1 MCQINVHPDL
11 FNTFLTTA
19 VAVMYMHLYLC
30 SWKLMYYQNKLPG
43 LHTALFVCCSS
54 LSGLAL
60 VFRCSN
66 SPKASRSDVPTVQK
80 PHVQMFQ
87 QSQSL
92 TFRCSNSPKASRST
106 APAPLHITAPLRCS
120 NSPKASRSDVPTVP
134 KPHVQMF
141 QQSQS
146 LTFHCT
152 CASSHYST
160 AQMFQQSQSLTF
172 RCSNSPKA
180 SRSDVP
186 TVPKPHVLL
195 HLRLFTLQHRSD
207 VPTVPKP
214 HVQMFQQSQNL
225 TFRCSNSPKASR
237 SDVPAVP
244 KPHVQMFQQSQS
256 LTFRCSN
263 SSKASRST
271 APAPLHITAPPSDQ
285 QPLCSVFSAA
295 VNPPLQFIFSIL
307 ITSKRRQG
315 TDLNRL
321 M

>member
-106 APAPLHITAPLRCS
+106 APAPLHITAP
-120 NSPKASRSDVPTVP
+120 
-134 KPHVQMF
+134 
-141 QQSQS
+141 
-146 LTFHCT
+146 
-152 CASSHYST
+152 
-160 AQMFQQSQSLTF
+160 
-172 RCSNSPKA
+172 
-180 SRSDVP
+180 
-186 TVPKPHVLL
+186 
-195 HLRLFTLQHRSD
+195 
-207 VPTVPKP
+207 
-214 HVQMFQQSQNL
+214 
-225 TFRCSNSPKASR
+225 
-237 SDVPAVP
+237 
-244 KPHVQMFQQSQS
+244 
-256 LTFRCSN
+256 
-263 SSKASRST
+263 
-271 APAPLHITAPPSDQ
+271 PSDQ